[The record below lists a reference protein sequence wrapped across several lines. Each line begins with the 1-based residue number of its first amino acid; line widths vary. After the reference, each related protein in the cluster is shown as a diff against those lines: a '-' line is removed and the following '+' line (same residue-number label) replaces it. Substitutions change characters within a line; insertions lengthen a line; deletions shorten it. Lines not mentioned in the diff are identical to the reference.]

1 MTRADEV
8 RAEVAVAALLDVDC
22 LAVALADDELVTDVA
37 LWGAAGN
44 DGATDVLAT
53 HPRVH
58 TLVASAVASTRPQ
71 VRATV
76 AGRPDLDTELYAI
89 LASDDHPAVRA
100 RVATNPA
107 APGAVVRH
115 LAADDHEA
123 VRRLAHIEVRRRRQA
138 A

>member
-8 RAEVAVAALLDVDC
+8 RADVAVAALLDVDC
-22 LAVALADDELVTDVA
+22 LPVALADDELVADVA

-53 HPRVH
+53 HPTVH
-58 TLVASAVASTRPQ
+58 ILVESAVTSSRPQ

-76 AGRPDLDTELYAI
+76 AGRPDLDVELYAV
-89 LASDDHPAVRA
+89 LASDDHATVRA
-100 RVATNPA
+100 RVAANPA
-107 APGAVVRH
+107 TPGAVVRH
-115 LAADDHEA
+115 LTADENQA
-123 VRRLAHIEVRRRRQA
+123 VRQLADVEIRRRRRA